1 MVVARLPRGRAPAL
15 KSSVERCVFSFRR
28 LPVRGTHTRTCGST
42 GLGDGRLGG
51 GEGRGGGREGL
62 QPRWRRVVRALLWLR
77 PASAAASCAVGRL
90 WANGG
95 GGRRGAGCVS
105 VAAVGR
111 RHVWRVMSAVL
122 ELRGGQVGLG
132 CGARPIVWCPGL
144 FLLADHCFFPS
155 PCGFLGTSVFR
166 DCPSRSSGSFVSAHP
181 PSLCSLHARTRA
193 GFYRAD

>member
-1 MVVARLPRGRAPAL
+1 MAVARLPRGRAPAL

-62 QPRWRRVVRALLWLR
+62 QPRWRRVVRALLRLR
-77 PASAAASCAVGRL
+77 PASAATSCAVGRL
-90 WANGG
+90 WASGG
-95 GGRRGAGCVS
+95 GGRRGAGRVS

-111 RHVWRVMSAVL
+111 RHVWRVMSLFSSCVVVRSGWAVGPYPL
-122 ELRGGQVGLG
+122 
-132 CGARPIVWCPGL
+132 CGARVCSCWLTIV
-144 FLLADHCFFPS
+144 FLLHAAS
-155 PCGFLGTSVFR
+155 L
-166 DCPSRSSGSFVSAHP
+166 AHP
-181 PSLCSLHARTRA
+181 CCVIAPRGRPALLCRLTRRPCAHCTHAPVP